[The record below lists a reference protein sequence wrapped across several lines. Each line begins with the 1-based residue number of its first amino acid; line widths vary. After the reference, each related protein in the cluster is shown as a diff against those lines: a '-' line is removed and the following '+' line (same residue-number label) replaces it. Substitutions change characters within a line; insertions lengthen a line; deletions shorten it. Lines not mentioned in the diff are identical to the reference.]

1 MTKHI
6 ALAGNPNSG
15 KTTLF
20 NLLTGTNQRVGNWP
34 GVTVE
39 RKSGTIKKRKHLLIQ
54 DLPGIYSLS
63 PYTPEERVAR
73 DYLIADQP
81 AAILN
86 VLDATNLERNLY
98 LTLQLLEMGLPIV
111 IALNMT
117 DALKSQG
124 RSINS
129 DQLSYQLGVPVQP
142 ISALKKLDIS
152 QLLHEV
158 EKITNQQAE
167 PIYPQYDKQ
176 FEAGLAQVIDLLSDS
191 IPNHQKRFYAIKL
204 LEQDQVILDQLQ
216 LNAQDML
223 DLTEIIA
230 ILEKIYADDMEA
242 IIVNQRYQFIEK
254 ITELVTKDSDKAFN
268 LSDNIDRLVTNRFL
282 ALPIFA
288 AVMWLTYFLSIQTVG
303 TMGTDWVNDVLFGEL
318 VPGLIQA
325 NLDRFEIAGW
335 LQSLVLD
342 GIIAGCG
349 AILGFVPQIFVLFV
363 CLGIL
368 EDIGYMSRVAFVMDR
383 IFRRFGLS
391 GKSFIPMLISTGCGV
406 PGVMASRT
414 IENEQDRKITIMT
427 ATFMPCS
434 AKLLIISLVAG
445 AFFPDNP
452 WIAPS
457 AYFVG
462 MAAIV
467 LSGMALKKTK
477 QLGGVASPFIMELP
491 SYHLPKLSTVLRYAF
506 DKALSFIKRAGTIIF
521 VTNIIIWFSSSYNWS
536 LQMVETDESIL
547 ASIGHS
553 FSLLFAPLG
562 FGNWRATVAAIT
574 GLLAKETVIATFGI
588 LYKLGETTEENPE
601 LWGLLQQDYT
611 ALSAYSFLVFNLL
624 CAPCFAAIGA
634 IHREMG
640 EAKWTWI
647 AIGFQ
652 TGLAYASSLVIYQVG
667 NCTYLRTITNRL
679 DIYRYLSNYHSHL
692 QPSEKTSQY
701 SSNRHA
707 KNIRKRRILMPTL
720 ILFLIIVILFSLA
733 IRSLINGKGSCGDCS
748 CDCTIKQEM
757 NESSHHRHP

>member
-98 LTLQLLEMGLPIV
+98 LTLQLLEMGLPTV

-142 ISALKKLDIS
+142 ISALKKLGIS

-318 VPGLIQA
+318 VPGLIQE

-434 AKLLIISLVAG
+434 AKLPIISLVAG
-445 AFFPDNP
+445 TFFPDNP

-477 QLGGVASPFIMELP
+477 QLGRVASPFIMELP

-547 ASIGHS
+547 ASIGRS

-652 TGLAYASSLVIYQVG
+652 TGLAYASSLVIYQLGLV
-667 NCTYLRTITNRL
+667 L
-679 DIYRYLSNYHSHL
+679 IYGQL
-692 QPSEKTSQY
+692 
-701 SSNRHA
+701 
-707 KNIRKRRILMPTL
+707 PTVWTF
-720 ILFLIIVILFSLA
+720 IAIFLIITAIYSLVKKPA
-733 IRSLINGKGSCGDCS
+733 NTLPIVTLKTLEKG
-748 CDCTIKQEM
+748 EY
-757 NESSHHRHP
+757 

>member
-1 MTKHI
+1 MISQI
-6 ALAGNPNSG
+6 ALVGNPNSG

-39 RKSGTIKKRKHLLIQ
+39 KKSGLIKNRKHLVLQ

-63 PYTPEERVAR
+63 PYTTEEAVAR
-73 DYLIADQP
+73 DYLMTDQP

-86 VLDATNLERNLY
+86 VVDATNLERNLY
-98 LTLQLLEMGLPIV
+98 LTLQLLEMGLPTV

-124 RSINS
+124 KSINS
-129 DQLSYQLGVPVQP
+129 DQLAYQLGVPAQP
-142 ISALKKLDIS
+142 ISALKKQGIP

-158 EKITNQQAE
+158 EKCSHQHIE
-167 PIYPQYDKQ
+167 PIFPQYDKQ
-176 FEAGLAQVIDLLSDS
+176 FEAALSQVFDLLPDS
-191 IPNHQKRFYAIKL
+191 IPDHQKRFYAIKL
-204 LEQDQVILDQLQ
+204 LEQDPIILEQCPLDQQSL
-216 LNAQDML
+216 L
-223 DLTEIIA
+223 DLQEIIT

-242 IIVNQRYQFIEK
+242 IIVNQRYQLIEN
-254 ITELVTKDSDKAFN
+254 IAELVTKESDTRFN
-268 LSDNIDRLVTNRFL
+268 LSDKIDQVVTNRFL

-288 AVMWLTYFLSIQTVG
+288 IVMWLTYFLSIQTVG
-303 TMGTDWVNDVLFGEL
+303 TMGTDWVNEVLFGEL
-318 VPGLIQA
+318 VPNYIQHY
-325 NLDRFEIAGW
+325 LHVFDIADW

-342 GIIAGCG
+342 GIVAGCG
-349 AILGFVPQIFVLFV
+349 AILGFVPQIFVLFF

-368 EDIGYMSRVAFVMDR
+368 EDIGYMSRIAFVMDR

-434 AKLLIISLVAG
+434 AKLPIISLVAG

-462 MAAIV
+462 MGAIV

-491 SYHLPKLSTVLRYAF
+491 SYHLPEIKTVGRYAF

-521 VTNIIIWFSSSYNWS
+521 VTNIVIWFASSYNWG
-536 LQMVETDESIL
+536 LQMVETEESIL
-547 ASIGHS
+547 ASIGRS
-553 FSLLFAPLG
+553 FSLFFQPLG

-588 LYKLGETTEENPE
+588 LYRLGETTEENPE

-652 TGLAYASSLVIYQVG
+652 TGLAYATSLIIYQLG
-667 NCTYLRTITNRL
+667 
-679 DIYRYLSNYHSHL
+679 
-692 QPSEKTSQY
+692 
-701 SSNRHA
+701 
-707 KNIRKRRILMPTL
+707 L
-720 ILFLIIVILFSLA
+720 ILIDGQTPTAWTFIAFVLLLAAIYSLLKKPTTLLPIVTLKKLE
-733 IRSLINGKGSCGDCS
+733 KG
-748 CDCTIKQEM
+748 EY
-757 NESSHHRHP
+757 

>member
-142 ISALKKLDIS
+142 ISALKKLGIS

-158 EKITNQQAE
+158 EKITNQRAE

-318 VPGLIQA
+318 VPGLIQE

-434 AKLLIISLVAG
+434 AKLPIISLVAG

-547 ASIGHS
+547 ASIGRS

-667 NCTYLRTITNRL
+667 LVL
-679 DIYRYLSNYHSHL
+679 IYEQL
-692 QPSEKTSQY
+692 
-701 SSNRHA
+701 
-707 KNIRKRRILMPTL
+707 PTVWTF
-720 ILFLIIVILFSLA
+720 IAIFLIITAIYSLVKKPA
-733 IRSLINGKGSCGDCS
+733 NTFPIVTLKTLEKG
-748 CDCTIKQEM
+748 EY
-757 NESSHHRHP
+757 

>member
-98 LTLQLLEMGLPIV
+98 LTLQLLEMGLPTV

-117 DALKSQG
+117 DVLKSQG

-142 ISALKKLDIS
+142 ISALKKLGIS

-167 PIYPQYDKQ
+167 PFYPQYDKQ
-176 FEAGLAQVIDLLSDS
+176 FEAGLTQVIDLLSDS

-318 VPGLIQA
+318 VPGLIQE

-434 AKLLIISLVAG
+434 AKLPIISLVAG

-547 ASIGHS
+547 ASIGRS

-652 TGLAYASSLVIYQVG
+652 TGLAYASSLVIYQIGLV
-667 NCTYLRTITNRL
+667 L
-679 DIYRYLSNYHSHL
+679 IYRQL
-692 QPSEKTSQY
+692 
-701 SSNRHA
+701 
-707 KNIRKRRILMPTL
+707 PTVWTF
-720 ILFLIIVILFSLA
+720 IAIFLIITAIYSLVKKPA
-733 IRSLINGKGSCGDCS
+733 NTLPIVTLKTLEKG
-748 CDCTIKQEM
+748 EY
-757 NESSHHRHP
+757 

>member
-1 MTKHI
+1 MMKQI
-6 ALAGNPNSG
+6 ALVGNPNSG

-39 RKSGTIKKRKHLLIQ
+39 KKSGLIKNRKQLLLQ

-63 PYTPEERVAR
+63 PYTAEEAVAR
-73 DYLIADQP
+73 DYLMTDQP
-81 AAILN
+81 TAILN
-86 VLDATNLERNLY
+86 VVDATNLERNLY
-98 LTLQLLEMGLPIV
+98 LTLQLLEMGLPTLV
-111 IALNMT
+111 ALNMT
-117 DALKSQG
+117 DALKGQG
-124 RSINS
+124 KTVNS

-142 ISALKKLDIS
+142 ISALKKLGIP
-152 QLLHEV
+152 QLIH
-158 EKITNQQAE
+158 QAE
-167 PIYPQYDKQ
+167 QLVTRQTEPIFPQYDKQ
-176 FEAGLAQVIDLLSDS
+176 FEAALAQVFELLPAT
-191 IPNHQKRFYAIKL
+191 IPSHQHRFYAIKA
-204 LEQDQVILDQLQ
+204 LEQDQIILEQLALSPQ
-216 LNAQDML
+216 QEE
-223 DLTEIIA
+223 DLADIIA
-230 ILEKIYADDMEA
+230 ILEKIYADDIEA
-242 IIVNQRYQFIEK
+242 IIVNQRYQLIEK
-254 ITELVTKDSDKAFN
+254 IAELVTKESENSFN
-268 LSDNIDRLVTNRFL
+268 LSDKIDQVVTNRFL
-282 ALPIFA
+282 GLPIFA

-303 TMGTDWVNDVLFGEL
+303 TMGTDWVNEVLFGEL
-318 VPGLIQA
+318 VPNYIQHY
-325 NLDRFEIAGW
+325 LDVFGIDHW

-342 GIIAGCG
+342 GIVAGCG
-349 AILGFVPQIFVLFV
+349 AILGFVPQIFVLFF

-368 EDIGYMSRVAFVMDR
+368 EDIGYMSRIAFVMDR

-434 AKLLIISLVAG
+434 AKLPIISLVAG

-462 MAAIV
+462 MGAIV

-491 SYHLPKLSTVLRYAF
+491 SYHLPELKTVLRYAF

-521 VTNIIIWFSSSYNWS
+521 VTNIVIWFASSYDWN
-536 LQMVETDESIL
+536 LQLVDTEESIL
-547 ASIGHS
+547 ASIGRS
-553 FSLLFAPLG
+553 FSLLFQPLG

-588 LYKLGETTEENPE
+588 LYRLGETTEENPQ
-601 LWGLLQQDYT
+601 LWGLLQEDYT

-652 TGLAYASSLVIYQVG
+652 TGLAYATSLVIYQLGLVLFYG
-667 NCTYLRTITNRL
+667 
-679 DIYRYLSNYHSHL
+679 
-692 QPSEKTSQY
+692 QGPS
-701 SSNRHA
+701 A
-707 KNIRKRRILMPTL
+707 WTL
-720 ILFLIIVILFSLA
+720 IAILLLLVAIYSLLKKPAHLLPIVTLKKLE
-733 IRSLINGKGSCGDCS
+733 KG
-748 CDCTIKQEM
+748 EY
-757 NESSHHRHP
+757 

>member
-142 ISALKKLDIS
+142 ISALKKLGIS

-158 EKITNQQAE
+158 EKITNQRAE

-254 ITELVTKDSDKAFN
+254 ITELVTKDSDKTFN

-318 VPGLIQA
+318 VPGLIQE

-434 AKLLIISLVAG
+434 AKLPIISLVAG
-445 AFFPDNP
+445 AFFPNNP

-547 ASIGHS
+547 ASIGCS

-667 NCTYLRTITNRL
+667 LVL
-679 DIYRYLSNYHSHL
+679 IYGQL
-692 QPSEKTSQY
+692 
-701 SSNRHA
+701 
-707 KNIRKRRILMPTL
+707 PTVWTF
-720 ILFLIIVILFSLA
+720 IAIFLIITAIYSLMKKPA
-733 IRSLINGKGSCGDCS
+733 NTLPIITLKTLEKG
-748 CDCTIKQEM
+748 EY
-757 NESSHHRHP
+757 

>member
-98 LTLQLLEMGLPIV
+98 LTLQLLEMGLPTV
-111 IALNMT
+111 ITLNMT

-142 ISALKKLDIS
+142 ISALKKLGIS

-254 ITELVTKDSDKAFN
+254 ITELVTKDSDKTFN

-434 AKLLIISLVAG
+434 AKLPIISLVAG

-547 ASIGHS
+547 ASIGRS

-574 GLLAKETVIATFGI
+574 GLLAKETIIATFGI

-652 TGLAYASSLVIYQVG
+652 TGLAYASSLVIYQIGLVLIYG
-667 NCTYLRTITNRL
+667 QLPTIWTF
-679 DIYRYLSNYHSHL
+679 I
-692 QPSEKTSQY
+692 
-701 SSNRHA
+701 A
-707 KNIRKRRILMPTL
+707 I
-720 ILFLIIVILFSLA
+720 FLIITAIYSLVKKPA
-733 IRSLINGKGSCGDCS
+733 NTLPIVTLKTLEKG
-748 CDCTIKQEM
+748 EY
-757 NESSHHRHP
+757 

>member
-98 LTLQLLEMGLPIV
+98 LTLQLLEMGLPTV

-142 ISALKKLDIS
+142 ISALKKIGIS

-167 PIYPQYDKQ
+167 PFYPQYDKQ

-303 TMGTDWVNDVLFGEL
+303 TLGTDWVNDVLFGEL
-318 VPGLIQA
+318 VPGLIQE

-434 AKLLIISLVAG
+434 AKLPIISLVAG

-547 ASIGHS
+547 ASIGRS

-652 TGLAYASSLVIYQVG
+652 TGLAYASSLVIYQLGLV
-667 NCTYLRTITNRL
+667 L
-679 DIYRYLSNYHSHL
+679 IYGQL
-692 QPSEKTSQY
+692 
-701 SSNRHA
+701 
-707 KNIRKRRILMPTL
+707 PTVWTF
-720 ILFLIIVILFSLA
+720 IAIFLIITAIYSLVKKPA
-733 IRSLINGKGSCGDCS
+733 NTLPIVTLKTLEKG
-748 CDCTIKQEM
+748 EY
-757 NESSHHRHP
+757 

>member
-98 LTLQLLEMGLPIV
+98 LTLQLLEMGLPTV

-142 ISALKKLDIS
+142 ISALKKLGIS

-167 PIYPQYDKQ
+167 PFYPQYDKQ

-223 DLTEIIA
+223 DLTEIIT

-318 VPGLIQA
+318 VPGLIQE

-427 ATFMPCS
+427 ATFIPCS
-434 AKLLIISLVAG
+434 AKLPIISLVAG

-547 ASIGHS
+547 ASIGRS
-553 FSLLFAPLG
+553 FSLLFTPLG

-652 TGLAYASSLVIYQVG
+652 TGLAYASSLVIYQLGLV
-667 NCTYLRTITNRL
+667 L
-679 DIYRYLSNYHSHL
+679 IYGQL
-692 QPSEKTSQY
+692 
-701 SSNRHA
+701 
-707 KNIRKRRILMPTL
+707 PTVWTF
-720 ILFLIIVILFSLA
+720 IAIFLIITAIYSLVKKPA
-733 IRSLINGKGSCGDCS
+733 NTLPIVTLKTLEKG
-748 CDCTIKQEM
+748 EY
-757 NESSHHRHP
+757 

>member
-129 DQLSYQLGVPVQP
+129 DQLSYQLGVPVQS
-142 ISALKKLDIS
+142 ISALKKLGIS

-254 ITELVTKDSDKAFN
+254 ITELVTKDSDKTFN

-288 AVMWLTYFLSIQTVG
+288 TVMWLTYFLSIQTVG

-318 VPGLIQA
+318 VPGLIQE

-349 AILGFVPQIFVLFV
+349 AILGFVPQIFILFV

-434 AKLLIISLVAG
+434 AKLPIISLVVG

-547 ASIGHS
+547 ASIGRS

-652 TGLAYASSLVIYQVG
+652 TGLAYASSLVIYQIGLVLIYG
-667 NCTYLRTITNRL
+667 QLPTIWTF
-679 DIYRYLSNYHSHL
+679 I
-692 QPSEKTSQY
+692 
-701 SSNRHA
+701 A
-707 KNIRKRRILMPTL
+707 I
-720 ILFLIIVILFSLA
+720 FLIITAIYSLVKKPA
-733 IRSLINGKGSCGDCS
+733 NTLPIVTLKTLEKG
-748 CDCTIKQEM
+748 EY
-757 NESSHHRHP
+757 

>member
-1 MTKHI
+1 MMKQI
-6 ALAGNPNSG
+6 ALVGNPNSG

-39 RKSGTIKKRKHLLIQ
+39 KKSGLIKNRKQLLLQ

-63 PYTPEERVAR
+63 PYTAEEAVAR
-73 DYLIADQP
+73 DYLMTDQP
-81 AAILN
+81 TAILN
-86 VLDATNLERNLY
+86 VVDATNLERNLY
-98 LTLQLLEMGLPIV
+98 LTLQLLEMGLPTLV
-111 IALNMT
+111 ALNMT
-117 DALKSQG
+117 DALKGQG
-124 RSINS
+124 KTVNS
-129 DQLSYQLGVPVQP
+129 DQLAYQLGVPVQP
-142 ISALKKLDIS
+142 ISALKKLGIP
-152 QLLHEV
+152 QLIH
-158 EKITNQQAE
+158 QAE
-167 PIYPQYDKQ
+167 QLVTRQTEPIFPQYDKQ
-176 FEAGLAQVIDLLSDS
+176 FEAALAQVFELLPAT
-191 IPNHQKRFYAIKL
+191 IPSYQHRFYAIKA
-204 LEQDQVILDQLQ
+204 LEQDSIILEQLALSPQ
-216 LNAQDML
+216 QEE
-223 DLTEIIA
+223 DLADIIA
-230 ILEKIYADDMEA
+230 ILEKIYADDIEA
-242 IIVNQRYQFIEK
+242 IIVNQRYQLIEK
-254 ITELVTKDSDKAFN
+254 IAELVTKESENSFN
-268 LSDNIDRLVTNRFL
+268 LSDKIDQVVTNRFL

-303 TMGTDWVNDVLFGEL
+303 TMGTDWVNEVLFGEL
-318 VPGLIQA
+318 VPNYIQHY
-325 NLDRFEIAGW
+325 LDVFGIDHW

-342 GIIAGCG
+342 GIVAGCG
-349 AILGFVPQIFVLFV
+349 AILGFVPQIFVLFF
-363 CLGIL
+363 CLGML
-368 EDIGYMSRVAFVMDR
+368 EDIGYMSRIAFVMDR

-434 AKLLIISLVAG
+434 AKLPIISLVAG

-462 MAAIV
+462 MGAIV

-491 SYHLPKLSTVLRYAF
+491 SYHLPELKTVLRYAF

-521 VTNIIIWFSSSYNWS
+521 VTNIIIWFASSYDWN
-536 LQMVETDESIL
+536 LQLVDTEESIL
-547 ASIGHS
+547 AAIGRS
-553 FSLLFAPLG
+553 FSLVFQPLG

-588 LYKLGETTEENPE
+588 LYRLGETTEENPQ
-601 LWGLLQQDYT
+601 LWGLLQEDYT

-647 AIGFQ
+647 AICFQ
-652 TGLAYASSLVIYQVG
+652 TGLAYATSLVIYQLGLVLFYG
-667 NCTYLRTITNRL
+667 
-679 DIYRYLSNYHSHL
+679 
-692 QPSEKTSQY
+692 QGPS
-701 SSNRHA
+701 A
-707 KNIRKRRILMPTL
+707 WTL
-720 ILFLIIVILFSLA
+720 IAILLLLAAIYSLLKKPANLLPIVTLKKLEK
-733 IRSLINGKGSCGDCS
+733 GKY
-748 CDCTIKQEM
+748 
-757 NESSHHRHP
+757 

>member
-86 VLDATNLERNLY
+86 VLDTTNLERNLY

-142 ISALKKLDIS
+142 ISALKKLGIS

-176 FEAGLAQVIDLLSDS
+176 FETGLAQVIDLLSDS

-254 ITELVTKDSDKAFN
+254 ITELVTKDSDKTFN

-318 VPGLIQA
+318 VPGLIQE
-325 NLDRFEIAGW
+325 NLDRFEITGW

-434 AKLLIISLVAG
+434 AKLPIISLVAG
-445 AFFPDNP
+445 AFFPDNH

-467 LSGMALKKTK
+467 LSRMALKKTK

-547 ASIGHS
+547 ASIGRS

-652 TGLAYASSLVIYQVG
+652 TGLAYASSLVIYQIGLV
-667 NCTYLRTITNRL
+667 L
-679 DIYRYLSNYHSHL
+679 IYGQL
-692 QPSEKTSQY
+692 
-701 SSNRHA
+701 
-707 KNIRKRRILMPTL
+707 PTVWTF
-720 ILFLIIVILFSLA
+720 IAIFLIITATYSLVKKPTNTLP
-733 IRSLINGKGSCGDCS
+733 IVTLKTLEKG
-748 CDCTIKQEM
+748 EY
-757 NESSHHRHP
+757 

>member
-142 ISALKKLDIS
+142 ISALKKLGIS

-158 EKITNQQAE
+158 EKITNQRAE

-318 VPGLIQA
+318 VPSLIQE

-434 AKLLIISLVAG
+434 AKLPIISLVAG

-536 LQMVETDESIL
+536 LQMAETDESIL
-547 ASIGHS
+547 ASIGRS

-667 NCTYLRTITNRL
+667 LVL
-679 DIYRYLSNYHSHL
+679 IYGQL
-692 QPSEKTSQY
+692 
-701 SSNRHA
+701 
-707 KNIRKRRILMPTL
+707 PTVWTF
-720 ILFLIIVILFSLA
+720 IAIFLIITAIYSLMKKPA
-733 IRSLINGKGSCGDCS
+733 NTLPIITLKTLEKG
-748 CDCTIKQEM
+748 EY
-757 NESSHHRHP
+757 

>member
-1 MTKHI
+1 
-6 ALAGNPNSG
+6 
-15 KTTLF
+15 
-20 NLLTGTNQRVGNWP
+20 
-34 GVTVE
+34 
-39 RKSGTIKKRKHLLIQ
+39 
-54 DLPGIYSLS
+54 
-63 PYTPEERVAR
+63 
-73 DYLIADQP
+73 
-81 AAILN
+81 
-86 VLDATNLERNLY
+86 
-98 LTLQLLEMGLPIV
+98 
-111 IALNMT
+111 
-117 DALKSQG
+117 
-124 RSINS
+124 
-129 DQLSYQLGVPVQP
+129 
-142 ISALKKLDIS
+142 
-152 QLLHEV
+152 
-158 EKITNQQAE
+158 KITNQQAE
-167 PIYPQYDKQ
+167 PFYPQYDKQ

-268 LSDNIDRLVTNRFL
+268 LSDDIDRLVTNRFL

-303 TMGTDWVNDVLFGEL
+303 TLGTDWVNDVLFGEL
-318 VPGLIQA
+318 VPGLIQE

-434 AKLLIISLVAG
+434 AKLPIISLVAG

-547 ASIGHS
+547 ASIGRS

-611 ALSAYSFLVFNLL
+611 ALSAYSFLIFNLI

-667 NCTYLRTITNRL
+667 LVL
-679 DIYRYLSNYHSHL
+679 IYGQL
-692 QPSEKTSQY
+692 
-701 SSNRHA
+701 
-707 KNIRKRRILMPTL
+707 PTVWTF
-720 ILFLIIVILFSLA
+720 IAIFLIITAIYSLVKKPA
-733 IRSLINGKGSCGDCS
+733 NTLPIVTLKTLEKG
-748 CDCTIKQEM
+748 EY
-757 NESSHHRHP
+757 

>member
-142 ISALKKLDIS
+142 ISALKKLGIS

-158 EKITNQQAE
+158 EKIANQQAE

-254 ITELVTKDSDKAFN
+254 ITELVTKDSDKTFN

-318 VPGLIQA
+318 VPDLIQE

-335 LQSLVLD
+335 LKSLVLD

-434 AKLLIISLVAG
+434 AKLPIISLVAG

-506 DKALSFIKRAGTIIF
+506 DKALSFIKQAGTIIF

-536 LQMVETDESIL
+536 LQMAETDESIL
-547 ASIGHS
+547 ASIGRS

-562 FGNWRATVAAIT
+562 FGNWRATVVAIT

-667 NCTYLRTITNRL
+667 LVL
-679 DIYRYLSNYHSHL
+679 IYGQL
-692 QPSEKTSQY
+692 
-701 SSNRHA
+701 
-707 KNIRKRRILMPTL
+707 PTVWTF
-720 ILFLIIVILFSLA
+720 IAIFLIITAIYSLVKKTTN
-733 IRSLINGKGSCGDCS
+733 SLPIVTLKTLEKG
-748 CDCTIKQEM
+748 EY
-757 NESSHHRHP
+757 

>member
-73 DYLIADQP
+73 DYLIADQS

-142 ISALKKLDIS
+142 ISALKKLGIS

-318 VPGLIQA
+318 VPGLIQE
-325 NLDRFEIAGW
+325 NLNRFEIAGW

-434 AKLLIISLVAG
+434 AKLPIISLVAG

-547 ASIGHS
+547 ASIGRS

-652 TGLAYASSLVIYQVG
+652 TGLAYASSLAIYQIGLV
-667 NCTYLRTITNRL
+667 L
-679 DIYRYLSNYHSHL
+679 IYGQL
-692 QPSEKTSQY
+692 
-701 SSNRHA
+701 
-707 KNIRKRRILMPTL
+707 PTVWTF
-720 ILFLIIVILFSLA
+720 IAIFLIITAIYSLVKKPA
-733 IRSLINGKGSCGDCS
+733 NTLPIVTLKTLEKG
-748 CDCTIKQEM
+748 EY
-757 NESSHHRHP
+757 

>member
-1 MTKHI
+1 MNTI
-6 ALAGNPNSG
+6 ALIGNPNSG

-39 RKSGTIKKRKHLLIQ
+39 RKSGIIKKHEKLTLQ

-63 PYTPEERVAR
+63 PYTPEEKIAR
-73 DYLIADQP
+73 DYLINDQP
-81 AAILN
+81 AAIVN
-86 VLDATNLERNLY
+86 VVDATNLERNLY
-98 LTLQLLEMGLPIV
+98 LTLQLLETGLPVV

-124 RSINS
+124 RSININ
-129 DQLSYQLGVPVQP
+129 QLAYQLGVPVQP
-142 ISALKKLDIS
+142 ISALKKKGIPK
-152 QLLHEV
+152 LLQEV
-158 EKITNQQAE
+158 ERTNRRESE
-167 PIYPQYDKQ
+167 PIFPQYDNQ
-176 FEAGLAQVIDLLSDS
+176 FEAALAQVVDLLPDRIASE
-191 IPNHQKRFYAIKL
+191 QERFYAIRA
-204 LEQDQVILDQLQ
+204 LERDSDILQELQ
-216 LNAQDML
+216 LNSDKLAEL
-223 DLTEIIA
+223 EEIIT
-230 ILEKIYADDMEA
+230 ILEKVYADDIET
-242 IIVNQRYQFIEK
+242 IIVNQRYQLIEQ
-254 ITELVTKDSDKAFN
+254 IAELVQKNNDSAFN
-268 LSDNIDRLVTNRFL
+268 LSDKIDQVVTNRFL

-303 TMGTDWVNDVLFGEL
+303 TMGTDWVNEVLFGEI
-318 VPGLIQA
+318 VPNLIQYY
-325 NLDRFEIAGW
+325 LDSFNIADW
-335 LQSLVLD
+335 LQALVLD

-349 AILGFVPQIFVLFV
+349 AILGFVPQIFVLFF

-368 EDIGYMSRVAFVMDR
+368 EDIGYMSRIAFVLDR

-414 IENEQDRKITIMT
+414 IENEKDRRITIMT

-434 AKLLIISLVAG
+434 AKLPIISLVAG
-445 AFFPDNP
+445 AFFPNNP

-462 MAAIV
+462 MGAIV

-506 DKALSFIKRAGTIIF
+506 DKAISFIKRAGTIIF
-521 VTNIIIWFSSSYNWS
+521 VTNIIIWFASSYSWT
-536 LQMVETDESIL
+536 LQMVDTDHSIL
-547 ASIGHS
+547 ASIGRIFS
-553 FSLLFAPLG
+553 FIFSPLG
-562 FGNWRATVAAIT
+562 FGNWRATIAAIT

-588 LYKLGETTEENPE
+588 LYKIGETTEENPE

-647 AIGFQ
+647 AISFQ
-652 TGLAYASSLVIYQVG
+652 TGVAYASSLVIYQLGPVLFYG
-667 NCTYLRTITNRL
+667 QSPNVWTI
-679 DIYRYLSNYHSHL
+679 
-692 QPSEKTSQY
+692 
-701 SSNRHA
+701 
-707 KNIRKRRILMPTL
+707 
-720 ILFLIIVILFSLA
+720 LA
-733 IRSLINGKGSCGDCS
+733 ISFIAAGLYSLMRKPVNLLPLV
-748 CDCTIKQEM
+748 TIKSLEKGDF
-757 NESSHHRHP
+757 

>member
-142 ISALKKLDIS
+142 ISALKKLGIS

-158 EKITNQQAE
+158 EKITNQRAE

-254 ITELVTKDSDKAFN
+254 ITELVTKDSDKTFN

-434 AKLLIISLVAG
+434 AKLPIISLVAG

-667 NCTYLRTITNRL
+667 LVL
-679 DIYRYLSNYHSHL
+679 IYGQL
-692 QPSEKTSQY
+692 
-701 SSNRHA
+701 
-707 KNIRKRRILMPTL
+707 PTVWTF
-720 ILFLIIVILFSLA
+720 IAIFLIITAIYSLVKKPA
-733 IRSLINGKGSCGDCS
+733 NTLPIVTLKTLEKG
-748 CDCTIKQEM
+748 EY
-757 NESSHHRHP
+757 

>member
-1 MTKHI
+1 
-6 ALAGNPNSG
+6 
-15 KTTLF
+15 
-20 NLLTGTNQRVGNWP
+20 
-34 GVTVE
+34 
-39 RKSGTIKKRKHLLIQ
+39 
-54 DLPGIYSLS
+54 
-63 PYTPEERVAR
+63 
-73 DYLIADQP
+73 
-81 AAILN
+81 
-86 VLDATNLERNLY
+86 
-98 LTLQLLEMGLPIV
+98 
-111 IALNMT
+111 
-117 DALKSQG
+117 
-124 RSINS
+124 
-129 DQLSYQLGVPVQP
+129 
-142 ISALKKLDIS
+142 
-152 QLLHEV
+152 
-158 EKITNQQAE
+158 
-167 PIYPQYDKQ
+167 
-176 FEAGLAQVIDLLSDS
+176 
-191 IPNHQKRFYAIKL
+191 
-204 LEQDQVILDQLQ
+204 
-216 LNAQDML
+216 ML

-254 ITELVTKDSDKAFN
+254 ITELVTKDSDKTFN

-434 AKLLIISLVAG
+434 AKLPIISLVAG

-467 LSGMALKKTK
+467 LSGMALKR
-477 QLGGVASPFIMELP
+477 P
-491 SYHLPKLSTVLRYAF
+491 SNLVESQAPLSWNYHLITYQNSVRFSDMHSIRHLVLSSELV
-506 DKALSFIKRAGTIIF
+506 
-521 VTNIIIWFSSSYNWS
+521 
-536 LQMVETDESIL
+536 
-547 ASIGHS
+547 
-553 FSLLFAPLG
+553 PL
-562 FGNWRATVAAIT
+562 
-574 GLLAKETVIATFGI
+574 
-588 LYKLGETTEENPE
+588 
-601 LWGLLQQDYT
+601 
-611 ALSAYSFLVFNLL
+611 
-624 CAPCFAAIGA
+624 
-634 IHREMG
+634 
-640 EAKWTWI
+640 
-647 AIGFQ
+647 
-652 TGLAYASSLVIYQVG
+652 
-667 NCTYLRTITNRL
+667 YL
-679 DIYRYLSNYHSHL
+679 
-692 QPSEKTSQY
+692 
-701 SSNRHA
+701 
-707 KNIRKRRILMPTL
+707 
-720 ILFLIIVILFSLA
+720 
-733 IRSLINGKGSCGDCS
+733 
-748 CDCTIKQEM
+748 
-757 NESSHHRHP
+757 

>member
-1 MTKHI
+1 
-6 ALAGNPNSG
+6 
-15 KTTLF
+15 
-20 NLLTGTNQRVGNWP
+20 
-34 GVTVE
+34 
-39 RKSGTIKKRKHLLIQ
+39 
-54 DLPGIYSLS
+54 
-63 PYTPEERVAR
+63 
-73 DYLIADQP
+73 
-81 AAILN
+81 
-86 VLDATNLERNLY
+86 
-98 LTLQLLEMGLPIV
+98 
-111 IALNMT
+111 
-117 DALKSQG
+117 
-124 RSINS
+124 
-129 DQLSYQLGVPVQP
+129 
-142 ISALKKLDIS
+142 
-152 QLLHEV
+152 
-158 EKITNQQAE
+158 
-167 PIYPQYDKQ
+167 
-176 FEAGLAQVIDLLSDS
+176 
-191 IPNHQKRFYAIKL
+191 
-204 LEQDQVILDQLQ
+204 
-216 LNAQDML
+216 ML

-254 ITELVTKDSDKAFN
+254 ITELVTKDSDKTFN

-318 VPGLIQA
+318 VPGLIQE

-434 AKLLIISLVAG
+434 AKLPIISLVAG

-491 SYHLPKLSTVLRYAF
+491 SYHLPKLSTVLWYAF

-547 ASIGHS
+547 ASIGRS

-667 NCTYLRTITNRL
+667 LVL
-679 DIYRYLSNYHSHL
+679 IYGQL
-692 QPSEKTSQY
+692 
-701 SSNRHA
+701 
-707 KNIRKRRILMPTL
+707 PTVWTF
-720 ILFLIIVILFSLA
+720 IAIFLIITAIYSLVKKPA
-733 IRSLINGKGSCGDCS
+733 NTLPIVTLKTLEKG
-748 CDCTIKQEM
+748 EY
-757 NESSHHRHP
+757 

>member
-1 MTKHI
+1 M
-6 ALAGNPNSG
+6 
-15 KTTLF
+15 
-20 NLLTGTNQRVGNWP
+20 
-34 GVTVE
+34 
-39 RKSGTIKKRKHLLIQ
+39 
-54 DLPGIYSLS
+54 
-63 PYTPEERVAR
+63 
-73 DYLIADQP
+73 IADQP

-142 ISALKKLDIS
+142 ISALKKLGIS

-318 VPGLIQA
+318 VPGLIQE

-434 AKLLIISLVAG
+434 AKLPIISLVAG

-547 ASIGHS
+547 ASIGCS

-667 NCTYLRTITNRL
+667 LVLIYGQLPTIWTF
-679 DIYRYLSNYHSHL
+679 I
-692 QPSEKTSQY
+692 
-701 SSNRHA
+701 A
-707 KNIRKRRILMPTL
+707 I
-720 ILFLIIVILFSLA
+720 FLIITAIYSLMKKPA
-733 IRSLINGKGSCGDCS
+733 NTLPIVTLKTLEKG
-748 CDCTIKQEM
+748 EY
-757 NESSHHRHP
+757 

>member
-142 ISALKKLDIS
+142 ISALKKLGIS

-158 EKITNQQAE
+158 EKITNQRAE

-254 ITELVTKDSDKAFN
+254 ITELVTKDSDKTFN

-318 VPGLIQA
+318 VPGLIQE

-434 AKLLIISLVAG
+434 AKLPIISLVSG

-547 ASIGHS
+547 ASIGRS

-652 TGLAYASSLVIYQVG
+652 TGLAYASSLVIYQIGLV
-667 NCTYLRTITNRL
+667 L
-679 DIYRYLSNYHSHL
+679 IYGQL
-692 QPSEKTSQY
+692 
-701 SSNRHA
+701 
-707 KNIRKRRILMPTL
+707 PTVWTF
-720 ILFLIIVILFSLA
+720 IAIFLIITAIYSLVKKPA
-733 IRSLINGKGSCGDCS
+733 NTLPIVTLKTLEKG
-748 CDCTIKQEM
+748 EY
-757 NESSHHRHP
+757 

>member
-73 DYLIADQP
+73 DYLTADQP

-142 ISALKKLDIS
+142 ISALKKLGIS

-434 AKLLIISLVAG
+434 AKLPIISLVAG

-667 NCTYLRTITNRL
+667 LVL
-679 DIYRYLSNYHSHL
+679 IYGQL
-692 QPSEKTSQY
+692 
-701 SSNRHA
+701 
-707 KNIRKRRILMPTL
+707 PTVWTF
-720 ILFLIIVILFSLA
+720 IAIFLIITA
-733 IRSLINGKGSCGDCS
+733 I
-748 CDCTIKQEM
+748 
-757 NESSHHRHP
+757 